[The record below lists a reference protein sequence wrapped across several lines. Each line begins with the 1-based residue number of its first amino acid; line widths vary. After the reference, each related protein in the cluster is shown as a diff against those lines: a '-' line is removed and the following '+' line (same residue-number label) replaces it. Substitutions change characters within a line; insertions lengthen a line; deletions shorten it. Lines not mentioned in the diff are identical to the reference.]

1 MQKLKPFR
9 MVFVNTYDS
18 LTDLEVF
25 RKVLKNDSKA
35 FEILYDR
42 YSELLYTL
50 IKKIVIKEKIAEEIL
65 VDVFELIWK
74 RKSEF
79 DPGINNVYSWLV
91 TISRNKAVD
100 YLRRTRIPNPVTT
113 PYDNEYEDIFIIPRL
128 SPKIDSVDISTAF
141 QIKGNVE
148 KTLSKLT
155 DAQKYVIHLAYYE
168 GYTQSAIADK
178 LKIPLSTVKGK
189 VKIALNN
196 LKENLIKE
204 KE

>member
-1 MQKLKPFR
+1 M
-9 MVFVNTYDS
+9 NTYDS

-35 FEILYDR
+35 FEALYDR

-65 VDVFELIWK
+65 VDVFEIIWK

-79 DPGINNVYSWLV
+79 DSDINNVYAWLV

-113 PYDNEYEDIFIIPRL
+113 PYDTEYENTFIIPRL
-128 SPKIDSVDISTAF
+128 SPKIDSVELSTALE
-141 QIKGNVE
+141 IKGNIE

-178 LKIPLSTVKGK
+178 LKIPLSTVKSK
-189 VKIALNN
+189 VKIALSN

>member
-1 MQKLKPFR
+1 

>member
-1 MQKLKPFR
+1 
-9 MVFVNTYDS
+9 VNTYDS

-35 FEILYDR
+35 FEVLYDR

-50 IKKIVIKEKIAEEIL
+50 IKKIVIKEQAAEEIL
-65 VDVFELIWK
+65 ADVFEIIWK

-79 DPGINNVYSWLV
+79 HFDVTNVYTWLV

-100 YLRRTRIPNPVTT
+100 YLRRKRIQNPVTT
-113 PYDNEYEDIFIIPRL
+113 PYDTEYEDIYIIPKL
-128 SPKIDSVDISTAF
+128 SPRIDSVDLSTALK
-141 QIKGNVE
+141 IKGNVE

-178 LKIPLSTVKGK
+178 LKIPLSTVKSK

>member
-1 MQKLKPFR
+1 
-9 MVFVNTYDS
+9 VNTYDS

-35 FEILYDR
+35 FEVLYDR

-178 LKIPLSTVKGK
+178 LKIPLSTVKSK

>member
-1 MQKLKPFR
+1 MS
-9 MVFVNTYDS
+9 VNTYDS

-35 FEILYDR
+35 YEVLYDR

-50 IKKIVIKEKIAEEIL
+50 IKKIVIKEPIAEEIL
-65 VDVFELIWK
+65 ADVFEIVWK
-74 RKSEF
+74 RKAEF
-79 DPGINNVYSWLV
+79 YFDVNNVYAWLI
-91 TISRNKAVD
+91 TLARNKAVD
-100 YLRRTRIPNPVTT
+100 YIRRTRANNPVTT
-113 PYDNEYEDIFIIPRL
+113 PYNSEYENTFIIPRL
-128 SPKIDSVDISTAF
+128 SPNIDTVDISTALE
-141 QIKGNVE
+141 IKGNVE

-168 GYTQSAIADK
+168 GYTQNEIANK
-178 LKIPLSTVKGK
+178 LKIPLPTVKSK
-189 VKIALNN
+189 VKIALTN

>member
-1 MQKLKPFR
+1 M
-9 MVFVNTYDS
+9 NTYDS

-35 FEILYDR
+35 FEVLYDR

-178 LKIPLSTVKGK
+178 LKIPLSTVKSK